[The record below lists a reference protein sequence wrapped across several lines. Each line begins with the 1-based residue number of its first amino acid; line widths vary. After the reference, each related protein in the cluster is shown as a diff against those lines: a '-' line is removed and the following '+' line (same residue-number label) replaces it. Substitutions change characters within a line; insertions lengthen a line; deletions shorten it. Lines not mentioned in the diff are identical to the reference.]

1 MRTDKTPLE
10 VVAEAFTALITG
22 QEKITVD
29 AATMSGLPDRELSL
43 AEIAAILSDRDTT
56 NGAKDALWTELVI
69 RTRRSPAPWTFIC
82 AGLALPGLRN
92 AVKKAAWLAP
102 SYAERADIESA
113 AIEGF
118 TTALP
123 DVDLVA
129 PRIVRRLC
137 NSAHT
142 EARRYAKE
150 LGRYQKGM
158 TSVVYESRPPR
169 QPDGHVDLVL
179 ARAVR
184 DKAIDEKDER
194 MIQDTFLDGQSVN
207 DYAEAHDL
215 SPDQVTRW
223 RRRVRENLA
232 EWFQNEGDRASS
244 SRFASD
250 ENASVR
256 LA

>member
-1 MRTDKTPLE
+1 MRTDMTPLE
-10 VVAEAFTALITG
+10 VVADAFTALTVGPEPIT
-22 QEKITVD
+22 ID
-29 AATMSGLPDRELSL
+29 ATGLAGLPERELSL
-43 AEIAAILSDRDTT
+43 LEITASLQDRATT
-56 NGAKDALWTELVI
+56 TETKDELWSALVTMARKE
-69 RTRRSPAPWTFIC
+69 PAPWTFIC

-92 AVKKAAWLAP
+92 AVRKAAWLAP
-102 SYAERADIESA
+102 TFAERADIESA

-137 NSAHT
+137 NAAHT

-150 LGRYQKGM
+150 LGRYQRGM

-169 QPDGHVDLVL
+169 RPDGHVDFVL

-184 DKAIDEKDER
+184 DGAIDEDDVR

-207 DYAEAHDL
+207 DYAESLGL
-215 SPDQVTRW
+215 SADQVTRW
-223 RRRVRENLA
+223 RRRVRESIA
-232 EWFQNEGDRASS
+232 EWLQDIPDRNSI
-244 SRFASD
+244 SRPD
-250 ENASVR
+250 N
-256 LA
+256 

>member
-1 MRTDKTPLE
+1 MRTDMTPLE
-10 VVAEAFTALITG
+10 VVADAFTALANSQDTASVSNLQG
-22 QEKITVD
+22 F
-29 AATMSGLPDRELSL
+29 PDHKMHLL
-43 AEIAAILSDRDTT
+43 EIAAFLSDRDTT
-56 NGAKDALWTELVI
+56 IEAKDVLWAELV
-69 RTRRSPAPWTFIC
+69 RRARNEPAPWTFVC

-92 AVKKAAWLAP
+92 AVRKAAWFAP

-169 QPDGHVDLVL
+169 RPDGHVDFVL

-184 DKAIDEKDER
+184 DGAIDEYDVR
-194 MIQDTFLDGQSVN
+194 MIQDTFLEGQSVN
-207 DYAEAHDL
+207 DYAKAHDL
-215 SPDQVTRW
+215 SADQVTRW
-223 RRRVRENLA
+223 RRRVRESIA
-232 EWFQNEGDRASS
+232 EWFQDMPDPPSIGLLED
-244 SRFASD
+244 
-250 ENASVR
+250 
-256 LA
+256 

>member
-1 MRTDKTPLE
+1 MRTDKAPLE
-10 VVAEAFTALITG
+10 VVADAFTTLITG
-22 QEKITVD
+22 QEMITVD
-29 AATMSGLPDRELSL
+29 AAKMSGLPDRELSL

-56 NGAKDALWTELVI
+56 NGAKDALWAELVI

-92 AVKKAAWLAP
+92 AVKKAAWFAP
-102 SYAERADIESA
+102 SFAERADIESA

-142 EARRYAKE
+142 EARRFAKE

-169 QPDGHVDLVL
+169 KPDGHVDFVL

-184 DKAIDEKDER
+184 DGAIDEDDVR
-194 MIQDTFLDGQSVN
+194 MFQDTFLDGQSVN
-207 DYAEAHDL
+207 VYAEAHGL

-223 RRRVRENLA
+223 RKRVKEA
-232 EWFQNEGDRASS
+232 MDAWFRLEASKEHT
-244 SRFASD
+244 FD
-250 ENASVR
+250 
-256 LA
+256 